1 MVSHL
6 EKLKK
11 HGVTMMIKYLKNF
24 LSLQA
29 LSLCCLS
36 LFAGAALAQ
45 EAAEPEAEGSIGR
58 MGDSAVVD
66 VNTYEF
72 SPAERKIWLNDH
84 LQNVEKP
91 ARLYYE
97 FVKSGSYEEGFTD
110 AVYLDIIEVNDDG
123 SKNAELEFF
132 TADRQQQAS
141 RDNLSNITG
150 NPVIGIYMQGDV
162 IEMNRITDGHWR
174 YFQRRIKMAFSE
186 SAEITNV
193 NIDFNGSVVEGEKIA
208 IHPYVKDPRRRDF
221 ARFADKSYEFIFSDN
236 IPGSLYQIRTVIPDT
251 SSKASGVLIEE
262 TLTLKSYE
270 VKS

>member
-1 MVSHL
+1 MT
-6 EKLKK
+6 KC
-11 HGVTMMIKYLKNF
+11 
-24 LSLQA
+24 LSKSTRLQV
-29 LSLCCLS
+29 LSLCGMT
-36 LFAGAALAQ
+36 LFAGVALAQ
-45 EAAEPEAEGSIGR
+45 EATEPETEGSIGR

-97 FVKSGSYEEGFTD
+97 FVKSGTYEEGFTD
-110 AVYLDIIEVNDDG
+110 AVYLDIIEINDDG

-162 IEMNRITDGHWR
+162 VEMNRITDGHWR

-193 NIDFNGSVVEGEKIA
+193 DIDFNGSVVEGEKIA
-208 IHPYVKDPRRRDF
+208 ISPYIKDPRRKDF

-236 IPGSLYQIRTVIPDT
+236 IPGSLYQIRTVIPD
-251 SSKASGVLIEE
+251 SSGKATEALIEE